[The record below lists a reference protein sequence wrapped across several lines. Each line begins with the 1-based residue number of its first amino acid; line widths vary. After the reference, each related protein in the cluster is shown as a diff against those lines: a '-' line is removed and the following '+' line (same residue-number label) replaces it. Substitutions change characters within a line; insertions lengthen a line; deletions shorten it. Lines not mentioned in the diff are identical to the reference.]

1 MKKPAYV
8 LFIGLAPSFDYV
20 DRELI
25 YKTVCLLRLTP
36 ISNMKLIELMESL
49 YSNIRITLA
58 QTLDDDFELLM
69 DVR

>member
-8 LFIGLAPSFDYV
+8 LFIGLAPSFDCV

-25 YKTVCLLRLTP
+25 FKTVCLLRLFS

-49 YSNIRITLA
+49 
-58 QTLDDDFELLM
+58 
-69 DVR
+69 